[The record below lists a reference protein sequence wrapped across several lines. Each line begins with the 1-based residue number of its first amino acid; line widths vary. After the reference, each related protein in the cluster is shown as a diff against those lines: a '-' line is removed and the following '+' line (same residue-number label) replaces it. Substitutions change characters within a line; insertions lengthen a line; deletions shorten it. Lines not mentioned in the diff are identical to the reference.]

1 MTISKI
7 YGGRVKRDLINELKS
22 NRNLYAECPNG
33 DIFPLHRA
41 IMFYIDEPMP
51 PEVQKIL
58 KRKETDLEERKRHV
72 LDRRKKLKARSETA
86 TMSIGIGKIIEKVA
100 PAIKGFKYDRRD
112 CRALFEP
119 IDYIVFDGLT
129 RNNGQVE
136 SLLFM
141 DIKTG
146 RAALNQHQKQ
156 IRDAVKSGK
165 VEWDTFKGAL

>member
-1 MTISKI
+1 M
-7 YGGRVKRDLINELKS
+7 KRDLIKELKS
-22 NRNLYAECPNG
+22 DHNLYAECPNG

-41 IMFYIDEPMP
+41 IMFFVDGPIP
-51 PEVQKIL
+51 PEAQKII
-58 KRKETDLEERKRHV
+58 KDIETDLTKRKHHV
-72 LDRRKKLKARSETA
+72 LERRKKLKQCSEKA
-86 TMSIGIGKIIEKVA
+86 TTSVGIGKIIEKVA

-129 RNNGQVE
+129 SKNGWIDA
-136 SLLFM
+136 LFFV

-146 RAALNQHQKQ
+146 KASLNEHQKQ